1 MQNLSNYLESFK
13 KLIQREKDLLVALN
27 KRVEI
32 NEAKKMNSSLT
43 EEEHN
48 EATIICIKT
57 NAEIETLKSVIN
69 EKEKYFENYSKKFE
83 IDLLE
88 ANAEFDKLLKKAKI
102 HQKIAVNQSLKT
114 ILDAIANNNL
124 DEDLDKKVFVYKR
137 LKAMLN
143 G

>member
-1 MQNLSNYLESFK
+1 MYAISNYLDSFK
-13 KLIQREKDLLVALN
+13 KLIQKEKDLLVALN

-32 NEAKKMNSSLT
+32 NEAKKLNSSLT

-57 NAEIETLKSVIN
+57 NAEIETLKSVIK
-69 EKEKYFENYSKKFE
+69 EKENYFENYSKKFE
-83 IDLLE
+83 VDLLE
-88 ANAEFDKLLKKAKI
+88 ANAEFDNLLKKAKI
-102 HQKIAVNQSLKT
+102 HQKIASNKFLQT

-124 DEDLDKKVFVYKR
+124 DDDLDKKVFIYKR

>member
-1 MQNLSNYLESFK
+1 MYAISNYLDSFK
-13 KLIQREKDLLVALN
+13 KLIQKEKDLLVALN

-32 NEAKKMNSSLT
+32 NEAKILNSSLT

-57 NAEIETLKSVIN
+57 NAEIETLKNVIK
-69 EKEKYFENYSKKFE
+69 EKENYFENYSKRFE
-83 IDLLE
+83 VDLLE
-88 ANAEFDKLLKKAKI
+88 ANAEIDKLLKKAKI
-102 HQKIAVNQSLKT
+102 HQKIASNKSLQT